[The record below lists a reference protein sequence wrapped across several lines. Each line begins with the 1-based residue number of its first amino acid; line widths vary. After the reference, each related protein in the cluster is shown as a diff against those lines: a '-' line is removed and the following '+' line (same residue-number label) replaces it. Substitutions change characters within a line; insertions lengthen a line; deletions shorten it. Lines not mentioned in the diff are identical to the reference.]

1 MHIGSL
7 LSRHATYRPEHLC
20 LIFEDRHLTYKEFN
34 AEVNRLA
41 NALLKAGLRKGEK
54 FATILPNCPELMA
67 AYWAAAKAGLV
78 IVPCSPLL
86 QASGLTSLLQNSDT
100 RLVIAASSFAETL
113 AEIKCDLPNL
123 PDERCVLVGHD
134 ASAFQTYDAFVGSV
148 PPDEPPD
155 ADLDGSDDYNI
166 MYTSGTTGAPKGIV
180 HTHYIR
186 AMYCVLFANSWRMS
200 PESVV
205 LHAGAI
211 VFNGAMLDLMPW
223 MYVGGTYIL
232 HPAFEPGRVIRE
244 IERERV
250 THMVAVPSQIIA
262 LLNHPD
268 FDPAKLVSLEMIL
281 SVGAPLL
288 LEHKNRLNEAL
299 PRRFF
304 ELYGLTEGFV
314 TILDREDAE
323 RKAGSVGCPP
333 PFYEMRILDEGGRE
347 CGPGEVGEICGRG
360 PIMMKGY
367 YKHPDL
373 TKQAIV
379 NGWLHSGDMGYVD
392 DEGFLF
398 LVDRKKDMIISGGV
412 NIYPKD
418 IEEVIV
424 QHPDVRDA
432 AVFGIP
438 HSKWGETPVAAVVLS
453 ADAPLTPQELL
464 DWVNIRVGA
473 KFQRLSDIVILD
485 DFPRNVAG
493 KTLKRDLR
501 DAYVAQQEN
510 RKTGAD
516 ESPIGT

>member
-1 MHIGSL
+1 MQIGSL
-7 LSRHATYRPEHLC
+7 LPRHVQYRPHHLC
-20 LIFEDRHLTYKEFN
+20 LVFEDRRLTYKEFN

-41 NALLKAGLRKGEK
+41 DALLNAGMKKGEK
-54 FATILPNCPELMA
+54 FATVLPNCIELMT
-67 AYWAAAKAGLV
+67 AYWAAAKTGLV

-86 QASGLTSLLQNSDT
+86 QAAGLSSLLRNSDT
-100 RLVIAASSFAETL
+100 RLVIASPSFSEALT
-113 AEIKCDLPNL
+113 EIKSDLPDL
-123 PDERCVLVGHD
+123 TDERCVLVGGD
-134 ASAFQTYDAFVGSV
+134 AQGFQTYAAFVGSASR
-148 PPDEPPD
+148 DEPPD
-155 ADLDGSDDYNI
+155 GNLGGADDYNI
-166 MYTSGTTGAPKGIV
+166 MYTSGTTGAPKGII
-180 HTHYIR
+180 HTHFIR
-186 AMYCVLFANSWRMS
+186 AMYCVLFANAWRMT

-232 HPAFEPGRVIRE
+232 HPAFDAGRVIRD
-244 IERERV
+244 IEREKV
-250 THMVAVPSQIIA
+250 THMVMVPSQIIA

-268 FDPAKLVSLEMIL
+268 FDSARLASLQMIL

-299 PRRFF
+299 PHRFY

-314 TILDREDAE
+314 TILDREDSE

-333 PFYEMRILDEGGRE
+333 PFYEMRILDESGRD
-347 CGPGEVGEICGRG
+347 CAPGEVGEICGRG

-367 YKHPDL
+367 YKRSDL
-373 TKQAIV
+373 TEQAIV
-379 NGWLHSGDMGYVD
+379 DGWLHSGDMGYVD
-392 DEGFLF
+392 EEGFLF

-412 NIYPKD
+412 NVYPKD

-424 QHPDVRDA
+424 QHPVVRDA

-438 HSKWGETPVAAVVLS
+438 HPKWGETPVAAVVLG
-453 ADAPLTPQELL
+453 AGAPLTQQELL
-464 DWVNIRVGA
+464 EWVNERVGA
-473 KFQRLSDIVILD
+473 KFQRLSDIVILE

-501 DAYVAQQEN
+501 DAYLARQ
-510 RKTGAD
+510 
-516 ESPIGT
+516 

>member
-7 LSRHATYRPEHLC
+7 LSRHATYRPDHFC
-20 LIFEDRHLTYKEFN
+20 LIFEDRRLTYKEFN

-41 NALLKAGLRKGEK
+41 NVLLKAGLRKGEK
-54 FATILPNCPELMA
+54 FATILQNCLELMT
-67 AYWAAAKAGLV
+67 AYWAAAKTGLV

-86 QASGLTSLLQNSDT
+86 QATGLTSLLQNSDA
-100 RLVIAASSFAETL
+100 RLVIASSSFAETL
-113 AEIKCDLPNL
+113 AGIRSDLPNL
-123 PDERCVLVGHD
+123 PDERCVLVGGD
-134 ASAFQTYDAFVGSV
+134 APGFQAYETLVGSAS
-148 PPDEPPD
+148 PDEPPD
-155 ADLDGSDDYNI
+155 TGLSGSDDYNI

-180 HTHYIR
+180 HTHFIR

-223 MYVGGTYIL
+223 MYVGGTYVL

-268 FDPAKLVSLEMIL
+268 FDPAKLASLEMIL

-299 PRRFF
+299 PRRFY

-314 TILDREDAE
+314 TILDKEDAE

-333 PFYEMRILDEGGRE
+333 PFYEMRILDESGQE

-367 YKHPDL
+367 YKRADL
-373 TKQAIV
+373 TAQAIV
-379 NGWLHSGDMGYVD
+379 DGWLHSGDMGYVD
-392 DEGFLF
+392 EEGFLF

-412 NIYPKD
+412 NIYPRD

-424 QHPDVRDA
+424 GHPEVRDA

-438 HSKWGETPVAAVVLS
+438 HAKWGETPVAAVVLS
-453 ADAPLTPQELL
+453 ADATLTRQELL
-464 DWVNIRVGA
+464 DWVNQRVGA
-473 KFQRLSDIVILD
+473 KFQRLNDIVIVD

-501 DAYVAQQEN
+501 DSYLS
-510 RKTGAD
+510 R
-516 ESPIGT
+516 

>member
-7 LSRHATYRPEHLC
+7 LSRHATYRPDHFC
-20 LIFEDRHLTYKEFN
+20 LIFEDRRLTYKEFN

-41 NALLKAGLRKGEK
+41 NVLLKAGLRKGEK
-54 FATILPNCPELMA
+54 FATILPNCLELMT
-67 AYWAAAKAGLV
+67 AYWAAAKTGLV

-86 QASGLTSLLQNSDT
+86 QATGLTSLLQNSDA
-100 RLVIAASSFAETL
+100 RLVIASSSFAETL
-113 AEIKCDLPNL
+113 AGIRSDLPNL
-123 PDERCVLVGHD
+123 PDERCVLVGGD
-134 ASAFQTYDAFVGSV
+134 APGFQAYETLVGSAS
-148 PPDEPPD
+148 PDEPPD
-155 ADLDGSDDYNI
+155 TGLSGSDDYNI

-180 HTHYIR
+180 HTHFIR

-223 MYVGGTYIL
+223 MYVGGTYVL

-268 FDPAKLVSLEMIL
+268 FDPAKLASLEMIL

-299 PRRFF
+299 PRRFY

-314 TILDREDAE
+314 TILDKEDAE

-333 PFYEMRILDEGGRE
+333 PFYEMRILDESGQE

-367 YKHPDL
+367 YKRADL
-373 TKQAIV
+373 TAQAIV
-379 NGWLHSGDMGYVD
+379 DGWLHSGDMGYVD
-392 DEGFLF
+392 EEGFLF

-412 NIYPKD
+412 NIYPRD

-424 QHPDVRDA
+424 GHPEVRDA

-438 HSKWGETPVAAVVLS
+438 HAKWGETPVAAVVLS
-453 ADAPLTPQELL
+453 ADATLTRQELL
-464 DWVNIRVGA
+464 DWVNQRVGA
-473 KFQRLSDIVILD
+473 KFQRLNDIVILD

-501 DAYVAQQEN
+501 DTYLARQEN
-510 RKTGAD
+510 WNARVG
-516 ESPIGT
+516 